1 MARVAPLVAA
11 VVLVAV
17 TFFAVA
23 RAGTAA
29 GEDATTGTPDVA
41 RQRELLALLHQDCG
55 SCHGMRL
62 TGGLGPALTPEKL
75 RARPAESL
83 AATIVSGRPGTAM
96 PPWRRFV
103 SEEEARWLVA
113 RMVSGDT
120 DVPR

>member
-1 MARVAPLVAA
+1 MVRVAPIVAAAVLAAMTLVAA
-11 VVLVAV
+11 
-17 TFFAVA
+17 
-23 RAGTAA
+23 RAGRAA
-29 GEDATTGTPDVA
+29 GEAVPDAA
-41 RQRELLALLHQDCG
+41 RQRELITLLRQDCG

-75 RARPAESL
+75 RTRPAESL

>member
-11 VVLVAV
+11 AVLAAM
-17 TFFAVA
+17 TFAVA
-23 RAGTAA
+23 RAGTLA
-29 GEDATTGTPDVA
+29 GDDATTGAPDAA

-75 RARPAESL
+75 RTRPAESL